1 MTEGGHDRL
10 PLVSC
15 ARYSPSSAMQSA
27 HDHHWVTDRLA
38 LGSAVTQGEQVRVLL
53 RERITHVLDCRL
65 FISSPEKVL
74 YEGTG
79 IEILRCG
86 VFDDHRSK
94 PDVWFHQGLD
104 FVVGALDL
112 RRSRVLIHCMA
123 GVSRAPSMTYAVL
136 RALGSPASEA
146 EAKIRSSRAQVQ
158 RIRYQADADRALRS
172 WRRGRGGERAALGGG
187 GAEASALRRAA
198 SARRRA
204 RCDASMRA
212 RDRFGRRG

>member
-1 MTEGGHDRL
+1 
-10 PLVSC
+10 
-15 ARYSPSSAMQSA
+15 MQSA

-38 LGSAVTQGEQVRVLL
+38 LGSAVTRGEQVRVLL

-65 FISSPEKVL
+65 FISTPEKVL

-94 PDVWFHQGLD
+94 PDVWFHTGLD
-104 FVVGALDL
+104 FVLGALAL

-136 RALGSPASEA
+136 RALGSSASEA
-146 EAKIRSSRAQVQ
+146 ETQIRSSRALVQ
-158 RIRYQADADRALRS
+158 RIRYHDDAERALRS
-172 WRRGRGGERAALGGG
+172 WRRK
-187 GAEASALRRAA
+187 S
-198 SARRRA
+198 
-204 RCDASMRA
+204 
-212 RDRFGRRG
+212 